1 MPQYE
6 FFCKDCKKPFLQ
18 ILTLAEYE
26 KGRFTCPKCKSKNV
40 EQRLSSVYAVTSK
53 KS

>member
-6 FFCKDCKKPFLQ
+6 FFCKTCKKAFSK

-26 KGRFTCPKCKSKNV
+26 KDKFNCPKCHGNKV
-40 EQRLSSVYAVTSK
+40 EQRLSSVYAVTSN